1 MDFLMWT
8 IESVFPSLFGPV
20 DPKLVQEFSPY
31 GIIYEGTSG
40 SWLIDLTKMPV
51 ALQTAAQTSK
61 AMIVN
66 QFDPNDF
73 VGLPGLMME
82 DTDPFWQTAAG
93 ATAFALYYGRNPMDP
108 LTDGGGGAY
117 LRIPTDEEK
126 KGMNLF
132 GIGFLP
138 WNVVQLTKYDIDSYI
153 PDTGGYSKIYSP
165 NSLSMRNIKNNGL
178 TVAKIALMVGTTYLL
193 IRKVKG
199 KGKLRV

>member
-1 MDFLMWT
+1 MWT

-73 VGLPGLMME
+73 VGLPGLMM
-82 DTDPFWQTAAG
+82 DPQLELQHLHCMG
-93 ATAFALYYGRNPMDP
+93 ATDRPTNRRRRRRLFA
-108 LTDGGGGAY
+108 
-117 LRIPTDEEK
+117 IEEK